1 MENKRQYKLI
11 FIIVCLIAIG
21 ILAVVTLA
29 CTGVV
34 SVKHCLFSIDW
45 KWDFWNC
52 LESVGTIGATFVAL
66 FEIIRTK
73 EAHSITGLVSGE
85 KARDRALAYSCL
97 RHARL
102 SASLVDG
109 DGEQCLAD
117 EVELG
122 ERNFRQ

>member
-1 MENKRQYKLI
+1 MPDQSL
-11 FIIVCLIAIG
+11 
-21 ILAVVTLA
+21 VVRFPL
-29 CTGVV
+29 
-34 SVKHCLFSIDW
+34 VKEC
-45 KWDFWNC
+45 
-52 LESVGTIGATFVAL
+52 G
-66 FEIIRTK
+66 
-73 EAHSITGLVSGE
+73 TGLVSGE

-109 DGEQCLAD
+109 DGEQCLAG

>member
-1 MENKRQYKLI
+1 MPDQSL
-11 FIIVCLIAIG
+11 
-21 ILAVVTLA
+21 VVRFPLVKECGNCTLY
-29 CTGVV
+29 TNY
-34 SVKHCLFSIDW
+34 SYQ
-45 KWDFWNC
+45 
-52 LESVGTIGATFVAL
+52 
-66 FEIIRTK
+66 

-109 DGEQCLAD
+109 DGEQCLAG

>member
-1 MENKRQYKLI
+1 MPDQSLVVRFSLVKECGNCTLI
-11 FIIVCLIAIG
+11 
-21 ILAVVTLA
+21 
-29 CTGVV
+29 
-34 SVKHCLFSIDW
+34 
-45 KWDFWNC
+45 
-52 LESVGTIGATFVAL
+52 
-66 FEIIRTK
+66 EIIRT
-73 EAHSITGLVSGE
+73 EEVHSITGLVSGE